1 MRIKRRQFNEF
12 VAGNFLMAILKPQF
26 QAPPGEQ
33 QGNGGISANKVRSGR
48 FTGRY
53 QLTGELLVLKDTQD
67 SVSGYIAFG
76 TTMATMPTTASSGTG
91 MYLDY
96 TGIYGL
102 ASGTKQ
108 FYLQASDG
116 KAYAGAGA
124 VILDASGVSLT
135 VGTAATNQVKWVSG
149 ATTVTTLNTQISSNI
164 VSGQWLVRGKDAT
177 DHDGK
182 ILITTSDYQLA
193 NDASIVMLSD
203 SGSNASSI
211 QLYNGA
217 TARISSDSAGRVQLV
232 GSLRLSYIAK
242 TANYTAADTDYAID
256 CTSGTFTVTLPTAV
270 AKAGRVYIVKNSGA
284 GTITVGTTSTQTID
298 GAASVSLSVQYQRVV
313 VMSDG
318 ANWIIL
324 NQ

>member
-116 KAYAGAGA
+116 KAYAAGGN
-124 VILDASGVSLT
+124 VILDTNGVFIVSEASATSPLPRSSLNF
-135 VGTAATNQVKWVSG
+135 GTALGTVNAYLG
-149 ATTVTTLNTQISSNI
+149 AAANGTTDYLTLVQ
-164 VSGQWLVRGKDAT
+164 A
-177 DHDGK
+177 
-182 ILITTSDYQLA
+182 
-193 NDASIVMLSD
+193 ASAQSKSM
-203 SGSNASSI
+203 A
-211 QLYNGA
+211 LYNETTNSSR
-217 TARISSDSAGRVQLV
+217 TADILLSAVNSSASP
-232 GSLRLSYIAK
+232 K
-242 TANYTAADTDYAID
+242 
-256 CTSGTFTVTLPTAV
+256 TVTL
-270 AKAGRVYIVKNSGA
+270 KISSGA
-284 GTITVGTTSTQTID
+284 HALTITGLPTSSAGLSTGDVWSNAGVLTI
-298 GAASVSLSVQYQRVV
+298 V
-313 VMSDG
+313 
-318 ANWIIL
+318 
-324 NQ
+324 